1 MNMALIIALVSALAW
16 IVLAWLVPV
25 SVPEVHLLL
34 ALAATLV
41 VYGVGRKA

>member
-25 SVPEVHLLL
+25 SAPAVHLLL

-41 VYGVGRKA
+41 VYGIGRKA

>member
-25 SVPEVHLLL
+25 SVPAVHLLL

-41 VYGVGRKA
+41 VYGVGRRA